1 MKALELIQKL
11 RDTENRMEAA
21 KTKVAVYKSIAERTT
36 ASLSGDRVSGSS
48 TLTAHE
54 DAIIR
59 LMEAEKK
66 YDAVCIAYFQ
76 IVDEVINLINFVDGE
91 ERRMVAIDF
100 FVNKERVTD
109 IAKKRHLSA
118 RTVYRFYKE
127 ALSIMDQHF
136 DPP

>member
-36 ASLSGDRVSGSS
+36 ASLSGDRVSGGSA
-48 TLTAHE
+48 LTAHE

>member
-36 ASLSGDRVSGSS
+36 ASPSGDRVSGSS